1 VIQLSDLI
9 KNILRC
15 VLKMNESL
23 LGLEQHNY
31 WHNFWV
37 NKPFKSFYLAY
48 FKADANVWSVHCA

>member
-1 VIQLSDLI
+1 
-9 KNILRC
+9 
-15 VLKMNESL
+15 MNESL